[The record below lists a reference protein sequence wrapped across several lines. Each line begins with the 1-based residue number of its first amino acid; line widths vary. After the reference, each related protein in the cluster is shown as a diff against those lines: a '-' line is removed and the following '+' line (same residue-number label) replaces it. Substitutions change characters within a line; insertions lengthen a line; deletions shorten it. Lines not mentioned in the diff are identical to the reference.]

1 MKTAVASNIKI
12 ERLNGTRFVKLL
24 DQFSFFSEVLD
35 RTCTIPRD
43 FIYDEESVPVLKG
56 TNPEAGAIHDYLCRK
71 DSIPICTKE
80 VAAEVYREFQAYYDS
95 LETGWLNRIWDWI
108 RRKFKCDV
116 VKIAPGYF
124 HRHRVSA
131 TFEELAGIL

>member
-1 MKTAVASNIKI
+1 MTRVYGNIKI
-12 ERLNGTRFVKLL
+12 ERLNGSPYVKLL
-24 DQFSFFSEVLD
+24 EPFQFYSDILECD
-35 RTCTIPRD
+35 CEIPRD
-43 FIYDEESVPVLKG
+43 FVYDEESVPVFKP

-71 DSIPICTKE
+71 DSIPRCTKE

-131 TFEELAGIL
+131 TFEELTGIS